1 MTSALDASYSEYREA
16 RVASHDSFKHHEFGL
31 QKHNT
36 DRENSEVQ
44 RPYCTWTR
52 FRVGTPLFVSMQP
65 LLPAF
70 LFLPPVLSH
79 PHILTSSHPHI
90 LLADSGRI
98 HPSCTPTLSKRCSVA
113 MASTRTPK
121 SSYHRC
127 LVLTCR

>member
-79 PHILTSSHPHI
+79 PHILTSSHPPCRLWQNPSLVHPLSASAVP
-90 LLADSGRI
+90 LLWLPRGPQRALIIGAW
-98 HPSCTPTLSKRCSVA
+98 C
-113 MASTRTPK
+113 
-121 SSYHRC
+121 
-127 LVLTCR
+127 